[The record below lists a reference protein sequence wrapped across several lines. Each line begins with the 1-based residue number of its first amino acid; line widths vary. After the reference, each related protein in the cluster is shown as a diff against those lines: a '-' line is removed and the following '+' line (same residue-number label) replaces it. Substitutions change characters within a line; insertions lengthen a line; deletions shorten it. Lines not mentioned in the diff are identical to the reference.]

1 MITIIFYLTGVVF
14 CCTKLVQFIAS
25 VVRKG
30 KDREEREYDD
40 RRRYRDDREKF
51 LETFRKRF
59 DESDEEE
66 QISIIRWLKGKKKGG
81 EDTDE

>member
-14 CCTKLVQFIAS
+14 CCTKLVQLIAS

-30 KDREEREYDD
+30 KDREDREYED

-51 LETFRKRF
+51 LETFQKRF
-59 DESDEEE
+59 DDADKGE
-66 QISIIRWLKGKKKGG
+66 QVLILRWRKGKKKGD